1 MKNIESQV
9 NFDMTKE
16 ERYNTYFMDV
26 AKRTAENSY
35 AVRSKVGAILVKD
48 NRIIATG
55 WNGTPAGFDNCCE
68 EKYVKG
74 PSIND
79 IGLRTKPE
87 VIHAEANAIYFCAK
101 HGISTEGASL
111 YITLSPCA
119 TCALA
124 LIQAGIIAVYYHEKY
139 RDDTGLKILQK
150 ANIKTEQL

>member
-1 MKNIESQV
+1 MI
-9 NFDMTKE
+9 KE
-16 ERYNTYFMDV
+16 ERYNKYFMDV
-26 AKRTAENSY
+26 ALRTAENSY
-35 AVRSKVGAILVKD
+35 AIRSKVGAVLVCD

-74 PSIND
+74 PSSND
-79 IGLRTKPE
+79 IGLKTKAT

-101 HGISTEGASL
+101 HGISTEGAIL

-124 LIQAGIIAVYYHEKY
+124 LIQAGIKEVYYLEKY
-139 RDDTGLKILQK
+139 RDDTGLRILQQ
-150 ANIKTEQL
+150 ANIKIEQITKEK